1 MTVGTVKWFNANKGY
16 GFIKPEDGN
25 DVFVHVSAIQGD
37 GSLEEG
43 QAVEFDITQG
53 QKGPPGRQRAAG
65 RGQVASIAGS
75 CPAGS
80 RSGWRG
86 GSRPC
91 RSQSKEA
98 AMAPLLQSAT
108 TPSDGHAIV
117 TVRGDLGTNTA
128 AQLWQYLG

>member
-16 GFIKPEDGN
+16 GLIKPEAGN
-25 DVFVHVSAIQGD
+25 DVFVHLSAIQGD
-37 GSLEEG
+37 SSLEEG

-53 QKGPPGRQRAAG
+53 QRAPGRQRATG

-75 CPAGS
+75 CLAGS

-86 GSRPC
+86 GPRPC

-108 TPSDGHAIV
+108 TPP
-117 TVRGDLGTNTA
+117 TA
-128 AQLWQYLG
+128 PS